1 VLIKGRQAQGS
12 ILTKNE
18 VAKIA
23 LKQRGGSTLGGRKV
37 WFDRN
42 VQRLNYE
49 EHGEFLGEFNE
60 GDSVLVVLENGDFY
74 TTDFNLSNHYEEN
87 VKFLKKYNP
96 NMVWTAII
104 RDADQNDSLCLKRF
118 CFEATSHKQN
128 YLGDNKSNQ
137 LLILTSYPHSRFE
150 VIFGGEDAFRKPM
163 YVNAEEFPLR
173 GIKARGK
180 RLSPYVIE
188 TIKEDNVPSPTDES
202 IIDDT
207 GQMKLFE

>member
-1 VLIKGRQAQGS
+1 
-12 ILTKNE
+12 
-18 VAKIA
+18 
-23 LKQRGGSTLGGRKV
+23 
-37 WFDRN
+37 
-42 VQRLNYE
+42 
-49 EHGEFLGEFNE
+49 
-60 GDSVLVVLENGDFY
+60 
-74 TTDFNLSNHYEEN
+74 
-87 VKFLKKYNP
+87 
-96 NMVWTAII
+96 MVWTAII

-173 GIKARGK
+173 GVKARGK
-180 RLSPYVIE
+180 RVSPYVIE
-188 TIKEDNVPSPTDES
+188 TIKEDNVPSSTDES
-202 IIDDT
+202 IVDDT